1 MYRLGNTKL
10 LKNINSTMSYMCDR
24 RFLFLNVYTGYKKY
38 CYLKRFLIRFYTSHF
53 YIIKLLQRYET
64 PLSDTKFNILGPN

>member
-1 MYRLGNTKL
+1 MYKLSNTKL

-38 CYLKRFLIRFYTSHF
+38 WFLKRLFIRFYTSHF
-53 YIIKLLQRYET
+53 YSIKLLQRYET
-64 PLSDTKFNILGPN
+64 PLSDTKFNMLGSN